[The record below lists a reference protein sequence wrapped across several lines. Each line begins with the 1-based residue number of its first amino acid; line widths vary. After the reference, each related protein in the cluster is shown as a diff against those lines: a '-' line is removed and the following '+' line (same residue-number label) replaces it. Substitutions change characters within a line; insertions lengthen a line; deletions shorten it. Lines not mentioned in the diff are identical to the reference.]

1 MDCVT
6 TGGNVKVLAKAIHSL
21 SKIGEELYLEPVE
34 DGLTLRAVN
43 SSRSAFAC
51 FLLSPLFF
59 QRYQAPSDH
68 AFRCK
73 MPIKSMQAV
82 FRSLSSLE
90 RSVEKCRI
98 ELNSEKNRLTVTL
111 HCKHGLLK
119 THNLSFQDCESLQAV
134 FDKENCANVLRA
146 QPRSALL
153 FESLYFFYQKLSIT
167 ASFSDQCLFSLWP
180 SLIDYT
186 SPVCRLW
193 VDTVLH
199 FPPSLEEV
207 NVSVNGERVW
217 LRNHL
222 EDDADP
228 SRAMM
233 TELCLSA
240 EEFDHF
246 AVRSESNITFCLK
259 ELRGL
264 LVFAES
270 SGLPVSMHFDEP
282 GSPVVLSVSDSV
294 LDANFVLATLSED
307 AHQRNHNN
315 NKADRREA
323 QPAADDFMSDD
334 MDSYLIAMEASD
346 LPGDLPGP
354 SHESVPPVPHS
365 STNHRARLPSEEEEE
380 EEEEQVNQPPNK
392 KFCSLFFGSVLPASS
407 QLTNQTIQG
416 QEVLASDSDDEKQE
430 E

>member
-21 SKIGEELYLEPVE
+21 SRIGEELYLEPIE

-59 QRYQAPSDH
+59 QRYQTPSDQT
-68 AFRCK
+68 FRCK
-73 MPIKSMQAV
+73 MPIKSMLTV

-98 ELNSEKNRLTVTL
+98 ELNSERSRLTVTL

-134 FDKENCANVLRA
+134 FDKDSCANVLRA
-146 QPRSALL
+146 QP
-153 FESLYFFYQKLSIT
+153 
-167 ASFSDQCLFSLWP
+167 
-180 SLIDYT
+180 
-186 SPVCRLW
+186 RLW

-217 LRNHL
+217 LRNHV
-222 EDDADP
+222 EDDADT

-233 TELCLSA
+233 TELCLSS

-246 AVRSESNITFCLK
+246 ALSAQTSITFCLK
-259 ELRGL
+259 EFRGL

-282 GSPVVLSVSDSV
+282 GSPVVLSVSDTV
-294 LDANFVLATLSED
+294 LEANFVLATLSED
-307 AHQRNHNN
+307 SHQRNHNN
-315 NKADRREA
+315 NKAERPQA
-323 QPAADDFMSDD
+323 QPEPDDFMTDD
-334 MDSYLIAMEASD
+334 MDSYLIAMETSD
-346 LPGDLPGP
+346 LAGP
-354 SHESVPPVPHS
+354 SYEPVTAS
-365 STNHRARLPSEEEEE
+365 CSTNHRARLPSEGDDDEEEE
-380 EEEEQVNQPPNK
+380 EESLDRPPNK
-392 KFCSLFFGSVLPASS
+392 KFCSLFFGSVLPVSS
-407 QLTNQTIQG
+407 QLTNQTVQS
-416 QEVLASDSDDEKQE
+416 QEVLASDSEDERQE
-430 E
+430 G

>member
-146 QPRSALL
+146 QP
-153 FESLYFFYQKLSIT
+153 
-167 ASFSDQCLFSLWP
+167 
-180 SLIDYT
+180 
-186 SPVCRLW
+186 RLW

>member
-1 MDCVT
+1 M
-6 TGGNVKVLAKAIHSL
+6 KVLAKAIHSL

-34 DGLTLRAVN
+34 DGLSLRAVN

-59 QRYQAPSDH
+59 QRYQASSDH

-98 ELNSEKNRLTVTL
+98 ELNSDKNRLTVTL

-146 QPRSALL
+146 QPR
-153 FESLYFFYQKLSIT
+153 
-167 ASFSDQCLFSLWP
+167 
-180 SLIDYT
+180 
-186 SPVCRLW
+186 LW

-207 NVSVNGERVW
+207 NVSVNGEQVW

-222 EDDADP
+222 EEDADP

-246 AVRSESNITFCLK
+246 AVRSESSITFCLK

-282 GSPVVLSVSDSV
+282 GSPVVISVSDSV

-307 AHQRNHNN
+307 THQRNHNN
-315 NKADRREA
+315 NKAERREA
-323 QPAADDFMSDD
+323 QAAADDFMSDD

-354 SHESVPPVPHS
+354 SHEPVPPVPHS
-365 STNHRARLPSEEEEE
+365 STNHRARLCSEEEEDE

-430 E
+430 D

>member
-21 SKIGEELYLEPVE
+21 SRIGEELYLEPVE

-59 QRYQAPSDH
+59 QRYQTPSDQM
-68 AFRCK
+68 FRCK
-73 MPIKSMQAV
+73 MPIRSMLTV

-98 ELNSEKNRLTVTL
+98 ELNSKRSRLTVTL
-111 HCKHGLLK
+111 HCRHGLLK

-134 FDKENCANVLRA
+134 FDKDSYANILRA
-146 QPRSALL
+146 QP
-153 FESLYFFYQKLSIT
+153 
-167 ASFSDQCLFSLWP
+167 
-180 SLIDYT
+180 
-186 SPVCRLW
+186 RLW

-217 LRNHL
+217 LRNHV
-222 EDDADP
+222 EDDADT

-233 TELCLSA
+233 TELCLSS

-246 AVRSESNITFCLK
+246 ALSSQTSITFCLK
-259 ELRGL
+259 EFRGL

-282 GSPVVLSVSDSV
+282 GRYVSIKASTFHTLKKNLSMLCCS
-294 LDANFVLATLSED
+294 LSLRPQALPE
-307 AHQRNHNN
+307 
-315 NKADRREA
+315 
-323 QPAADDFMSDD
+323 PDDFMSDD
-334 MDSYLIAMEASD
+334 MDSYLIAMETSD
-346 LPGDLPGP
+346 LAGP
-354 SHESVPPVPHS
+354 SHEPVTAS
-365 STNHRARLPSEEEEE
+365 CSTNHRARLPSEGDDDEEEDE
-380 EEEEQVNQPPNK
+380 ESLDRPPNK
-392 KFCSLFFGSVLPASS
+392 KFCSLFFGSVLPVSS
-407 QLTNQTIQG
+407 QLTNQTVQS
-416 QEVLASDSDDEKQE
+416 QEVLASDSEDERQE

>member
-1 MDCVT
+1 MDCVA

-21 SKIGEELYLEPVE
+21 SRIGEELYLEPTE

-51 FLLSPLFF
+51 FLMTPLFF
-59 QRYQAPSDH
+59 QRYQAPPDQ
-68 AFRCK
+68 ALRCK
-73 MPIKSMQAV
+73 MPIKSVQTV

-98 ELNSEKNRLTVTL
+98 EMNTEQSRLRITL

-134 FDKENCANVLRA
+134 FDKDSCTNMLRA
-146 QPRSALL
+146 QP
-153 FESLYFFYQKLSIT
+153 
-167 ASFSDQCLFSLWP
+167 
-180 SLIDYT
+180 
-186 SPVCRLW
+186 RLW

-207 NVSVNGERVW
+207 SVSVSSDRVW
-217 LRNHL
+217 LRNHV
-222 EDDADP
+222 EDDAD
-228 SRAMM
+228 SSKAMM
-233 TELCLSA
+233 TELCLSS

-246 AVRSESNITFCLK
+246 AIGSQTSITFCLK

-264 LVFAES
+264 LVFAETA
-270 SGLPVSMHFDEP
+270 GLPISMYFDEP

-294 LDANFVLATLSED
+294 LEANFVLATLSED

-315 NKADRREA
+315 NKADGPRA
-323 QPAADDFMSDD
+323 GLPPDDFMCDD
-334 MDSYLIAMEASD
+334 IDSYLIAMETSD
-346 LPGDLPGP
+346 LAGP
-354 SHESVPPVPHS
+354 SYEPQPQSS
-365 STNHRARLPSEEEEE
+365 STNHKSRLLSEEEDEE
-380 EEEEQVNQPPNK
+380 EESVERPPNK

-407 QLTNQTIQG
+407 QLTNQTVQS
-416 QEVLASDSDDEKQE
+416 QEVLASDSEDERQSD
-430 E
+430 